1 MSIPSLPRAGVL
13 AAAFAVAALA
23 APALLPVPAAA
34 QMATNVVPDG
44 GSGSLRGKV
53 QSIDFNSRM
62 VAVVPAAGGP
72 ERVFHAPPGVD
83 IAGYMAGV
91 DVSVHFTRSV
101 HISVTPP
108 ATGSSAAPAA
118 GGATATVGQVART
131 PGGFGDGASEV
142 IANVVRVNPPSEVTL
157 TNRTG
162 GGEYTVRSTV
172 PSRQAVIK
180 TLKPGDVITMSVG
193 ELTLTSII
201 ACGLLGC
208 L

>member
-1 MSIPSLPRAGVL
+1 MRILNAPHITVL
-13 AAAFAVAALA
+13 AASLALA
-23 APALLPVPAAA
+23 ALLAPAGVPHPVAA
-34 QMATNVVPDG
+34 QTMTNIVPDG

-53 QSIDFNSRM
+53 QSINRETRQ
-62 VAVVPAAGGP
+62 VGVVPAAGGP

-83 IAGYMAGV
+83 IDGYMPGV

-101 HISVTPP
+101 FIAVTPP
-108 ATGSSAAPAA
+108 VQGSAAPSAPA
-118 GGATATVGQVART
+118 ATATVSQIART

-142 IANVVRVNPPSEVTL
+142 AASVVRVISPSEVAVV
-157 TNRTG
+157 NRSG
-162 GGEYTVRSTV
+162 GGEYTIRSTI
-172 PSRQAVIK
+172 PSRQALIK
-180 TLKPGDVITMSVG
+180 TLKPGDVITVSVG